1 MLSSLSR
8 HAILVKLYQGK
19 CDQLAKA
26 TANTLRYR
34 ILKLEAEA
42 ILAEITLTR

>member
-1 MLSSLSR
+1 MLNTLSR
-8 HAILVKLYQGK
+8 HAILVRLYQGK

-26 TANTLRYR
+26 TANSLRYR

-42 ILAEITLTR
+42 ILAEIALTR